1 MAHLERQKM
10 GHFKVYPVFLMESI
24 ESQCGYPE
32 GLACSDVFIKVH
44 DAKFINVECGNEF
57 SLGVNS
63 GKISFCDWSISRF
76 DLIGWER

>member
-1 MAHLERQKM
+1 MFNKI
-10 GHFKVYPVFLMESI
+10 FTESI

>member
-1 MAHLERQKM
+1 
-10 GHFKVYPVFLMESI
+10 MESI

-63 GKISFCDWSISRF
+63 GKISKFV
-76 DLIGWER
+76 LIGRIERRLYLIG

>member
-1 MAHLERQKM
+1 
-10 GHFKVYPVFLMESI
+10 MESI

-63 GKISFCDWSISRF
+63 GKISKFVLWLVDSAI
-76 DLIGWER
+76 